1 MLHIMYILSKSLQN
15 KIINACVNYI
25 KQFNMPPQHLGLLI
39 RILHTQLGINSLN
52 NLLYSS
58 YTTFIVTMILLFIAL
73 LMFISFDG
81 CIISKIEYKID
92 GINISVIDYWLYL
105 FNIELTNQNRLF
117 QSYIVAILY
126 LSAIIFIYLYRFSIN
141 DQGSL

>member
-1 MLHIMYILSKSLQN
+1 MYILSKSLQT
-15 KIINACVNYI
+15 KIINVCVNYI
-25 KQFNMPPQHLGLLI
+25 KQLNMPPQQLGLLI
-39 RILHTQLGINSLN
+39 RMLHAQLGINSLN

-58 YTTFIVTMILLFIAL
+58 HTNFIVTMILLFIAL
-73 LMFISFDG
+73 VMFISFDG

-92 GINISVIDYWLYL
+92 GINISVIDYWLCL